1 MKTDKELL
9 TLWDNK
15 ENSFNDWFNYDGL
28 LMEEKARLFDLLKE
42 RNPLIETKIKE
53 EIYKYTQKN
62 SRNANKQLKL

>member
-28 LMEEKARLFDLLKE
+28 LQEEKARLFDLLKE
-42 RNPLIETKIKE
+42 RKPVIKTKIKE
-53 EIYKYTQKN
+53 ELHKYIKKN
-62 SRNANKQLKL
+62 NHNANKQKKL